1 MEAMNIKSWTLEIIF
16 IVVLDTNKDLQP
28 VLRETSR

>member
-1 MEAMNIKSWTLEIIF
+1 MEAMNIKPWTLEIIF
-16 IVVLDTNKDLQP
+16 IVVLDTNKDFQP